1 MDPAMASIIMFA
13 ADFSPKYWAYCNGA
27 LLQINQNQALFSL
40 LGTTYGGNGITTFG
54 LPDLRGRTP
63 VGTGSGPGL
72 STISLGEV
80 SGVNTLTLT
89 TSQMPSHT
97 HLATLSV
104 GATSG
109 NANTE
114 EPAGAIPAAGTNYFR
129 PDGAGIGG
137 LGGVSATVAAAGG
150 SQPFN
155 IKQPYIGIHFI
166 ICIQGIY
173 PSRD

>member
-1 MDPAMASIIMFA
+1 MVPAMASIIMIA
-13 ADFSPKYWAYCNGA
+13 ADFGPKYWGYCNGA

-89 TSQMPSHT
+89 TAQMPSHT

>member
-137 LGGVSATVAAAGG
+137 LGGVSATVAATGG

-166 ICIQGIY
+166 ICIQGIF